1 MLISHESPL
10 CLLEQS
16 KMYNDYQYCLVHLC
30 EKYPEYYNHFEQY
43 ARQGGEVLLDNSI
56 FELGV
61 AFDSD
66 RYAGVIKDLRPTHYI
81 VPDVL
86 EDCEG
91 TIQKFKQFVDKY
103 PNLIGNKIG
112 VVQGK
117 TYQELVDCYEFMKKN
132 SDYIAI
138 SFDYSYYIT
147 TGLGPTKLE
156 KMCSGRQKLI
166 NNLVNDKIWDHK
178 KPHHLLGCSLP
189 KEFKHYVENYI
200 PIRSI
205 DTSNP
210 VMCGIK
216 GISYAD
222 GIGVSQKP
230 QGLLADHLDIKLD
243 ENQLKLVKD
252 NVVKFRT
259 LVNNQWYNTKN
270 DWQ

>member
-16 KMYNDYQYCLVHLC
+16 KQYNDYQYCLVHLC

-66 RYAGVIKDLRPTHYI
+66 RYAGVIKDLRPSHYI

-86 EDCEG
+86 EDYEG
-91 TIQKFKQFVDKY
+91 TVNKFKQFVEKY
-103 PNLIGNKIG
+103 PDLIGNKIG

-138 SFDYSYYIT
+138 SFDYSFYQTI
-147 TGLGPTKLE
+147 GLGPTKLE
-156 KMCSGRQKLI
+156 KMCSGRKSFITSLI
-166 NNLVNDKIWDHK
+166 NDGIWDK
-178 KPHHLLGCSLP
+178 NKPHHLLGCSLP
-189 KEFKHYVENYI
+189 KEFSFYQNWVSN
-200 PIRSI
+200 IRSL

-210 VMCGIK
+210 IMCGIK
-216 GISYAD
+216 GISYTKD
-222 GIGVSQKP
+222 IGVSQKP
-230 QGLLADHLDIKLD
+230 QGLLADHLDITLD
-243 ENQLKLVKD
+243 KNQESLIKNNLTE
-252 NVVKFRT
+252 FRT
-259 LVNNQWYNTKN
+259 MVNGFNYVRV
-270 DWQ
+270 